1 MSIEPERRSFATRG
15 GWWVVG
21 QVAVFIALAAVF
33 ALTPRDETALPVVII
48 GWFLVGLGALLAV
61 DAFSRM
67 RRHLTPY
74 PAPIEGAPLL
84 RAGAFGVVR
93 HPIYSA
99 LLLEVFGFGL
109 AFGSTWTSVATFG
122 LAAFFA
128 AKLTHEERLLS
139 AAHPEYV
146 EYQRRV
152 PWRLIRG
159 LW

>member
-1 MSIEPERRSFATRG
+1 MSVEPAGQSFAARG

-21 QVAVFIALAAVF
+21 QVAAFAALAAVF
-33 ALTPRDETALPVVII
+33 ALTPRDETGLPVVII
-48 GWFLVGLGALLAV
+48 GWFLVGLGALLAA
-61 DAFSRM
+61 DAFTRI

-74 PAPIEGAPLL
+74 PAPVEGAPLL
-84 RAGAFGVVR
+84 RGGAFGVVR

-109 AFGSTWTSVATFG
+109 ALGSTWTSVATFG

-128 AKLTHEERLLS
+128 AKLTHEECLLA
-139 AAHPEYV
+139 AAHPDYA